1 MTVVSQYGAVAVT
14 HPALLVHAAT
24 HTGGYSDVLHAVVA
38 PVQAEVSVCV
48 HWTQSLVAVSHAGR
62 APEQLALLVHST
74 QVPVVV
80 LQVGVAP
87 VHAVVSLAVHCTHAL
102 VAVSHAVRV
111 PLPAQLALLVH
122 WTHAL
127 VVVSQTGVPPVQL
140 AVSPLVHWTQAL
152 VAVSQTVRPWV
163 CPVQSPLPRH
173 CTQVPALQSGVG
185 SAHWASPV
193 HPVVVQ
199 VFVARLHTPPSPQLV
214 LLVHWTQVLVVVL
227 Q

>member
-111 PLPAQLALLVH
+111 PLPAQGSAARKGL
-122 WTHAL
+122 
-127 VVVSQTGVPPVQL
+127 SRREK
-140 AVSPLVHWTQAL
+140 SPLQK
-152 VAVSQTVRPWV
+152 
-163 CPVQSPLPRH
+163 PLPRNSS
-173 CTQVPALQSGVG
+173 PPL
-185 SAHWASPV
+185 AH
-193 HPVVVQ
+193 
-199 VFVARLHTPPSPQLV
+199 RLNLLTPR
-214 LLVHWTQVLVVVL
+214 
-227 Q
+227 